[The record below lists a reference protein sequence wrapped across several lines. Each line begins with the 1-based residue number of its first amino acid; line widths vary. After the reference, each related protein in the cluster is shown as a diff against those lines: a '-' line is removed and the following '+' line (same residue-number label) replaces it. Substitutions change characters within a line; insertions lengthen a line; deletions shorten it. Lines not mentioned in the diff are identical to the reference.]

1 MFFIVLFCGSY
12 EERKKKALMACIIY
26 KRQRQ
31 NTAEWL
37 AQMNS
42 SKLFISHHNP
52 NTLQQVAENIFEG

>member
-1 MFFIVLFCGSY
+1 
-12 EERKKKALMACIIY
+12 MARIIY

-52 NTLQQVAENIFEG
+52 NTLQQVAENIFEGWHIEFYRVYLD